1 MCNELNHRCSAIN
14 VILDDK
20 KCATMKLTIET
31 IKSKL
36 QVALGLSAVEEMNN
50 EIVTDKRMVKK
61 IDQLP
66 SSEEEDESDEES
78 DEENLREMRY

>member
-1 MCNELNHRCSAIN
+1 
-14 VILDDK
+14 
-20 KCATMKLTIET
+20 MKLTIET
-31 IKSKL
+31 IKTKL

-78 DEENLREMRY
+78 EEENLREMRY